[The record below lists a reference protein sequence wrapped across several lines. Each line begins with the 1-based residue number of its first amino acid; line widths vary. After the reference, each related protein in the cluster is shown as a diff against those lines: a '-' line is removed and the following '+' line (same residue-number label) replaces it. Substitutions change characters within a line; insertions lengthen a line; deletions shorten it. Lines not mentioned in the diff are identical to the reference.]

1 MHNFTPRIFLVVGSP
16 GSGKDELMT
25 AVNTIGSLHA
35 EIVPKHTSRIQNADD
50 GDEMICRAW
59 LDQDGKTEILNPS
72 WDLEGC
78 DVRYENF
85 GTQYGIKTAEIWSKL
100 RQGIMQVAVVSD
112 SDALNQL
119 KGKFGNLAV
128 VVYVY
133 SQISREQYREKQIQ
147 NKLNPKSGTAKSE
160 LTEDD
165 LIYIE
170 KRVTDFD
177 KAWQIYVDNFMLFD
191 HVLIYADMQEDL
203 FDQVFR
209 LFKAYERGFLK

>member
-1 MHNFTPRIFLVVGSP
+1 MHNFTPRLFLVVGSP

-35 EIVPKHTSRIQNADD
+35 EIVPKHTSRLQNTDD

-59 LDQDGKTEILNPS
+59 IDEDGNTEIPNPK

-78 DVRYENF
+78 DVKYENF
-85 GTQYGIKTAEIWSKL
+85 GTYYGIKTSAIWDRL

-133 SQISREQYREKQIQ
+133 SQISREEYREKQIEK
-147 NKLNPKSGTAKSE
+147 KLNPKNRNAKTE
-160 LTEDD
+160 LTGDD
-165 LIYIE
+165 LAYIE
-170 KRVTDFD
+170 KRVADFD

-209 LFKAYERGFLK
+209 LFRAYERGFLK

>member
-1 MHNFTPRIFLVVGSP
+1 MHNFTPRLFLVVGSP

-35 EIVPKHTSRIQNADD
+35 EIVPKHTSRLQNADD
-50 GDEMICRAW
+50 GEEMICRAR
-59 LDQDGKTEILNPS
+59 LDEDGKLEITNPK
-72 WDLEGC
+72 WDLDGC
-78 DVRYENF
+78 DVKYENF
-85 GTQYGIKTAEIWSKL
+85 GTQYGIKTSVIWDRL
-100 RQGIMQVAVVSD
+100 CQGIMQVAVVSD
-112 SDALNQL
+112 SNALNQL

-128 VVYVY
+128 VIYVY
-133 SQISREQYREKQIQ
+133 SQISREQYKENQIQ
-147 NKLNPKSGTAKSE
+147 SRLNPRNGKPKLE
-160 LTEDD
+160 LTDDD
-165 LIYIE
+165 LAYIE
-170 KRVTDFD
+170 KRVADFD

>member
-35 EIVPKHTSRIQNADD
+35 EIVPKHTSRLQNADD

-59 LDQDGKTEILNPS
+59 LGEDGKTEIENPK
-72 WDLEGC
+72 WDLDGC
-78 DVRYENF
+78 DVKYENY
-85 GTQYGIKTAEIWSKL
+85 GTQYGIKTSVIWDKL

-133 SQISREQYREKQIQ
+133 SQMSREQYREKQIQ
-147 NKLNPKSGTAKSE
+147 NKLIPQNGTVKLE

-165 LIYIE
+165 LAYIE

-177 KAWQIYVDNFMLFD
+177 KAWQIYVDNFILFD

>member
-35 EIVPKHTSRIQNADD
+35 EIVPKHTSRIRNADD

-59 LDQDGKTEILNPS
+59 LDQDGKTEISNPR
-72 WDLEGC
+72 WDLDGC

-85 GTQYGIKTAEIWSKL
+85 GTQYGIKTVEIWNKL

-147 NKLNPKSGTAKSE
+147 NKLNPKGGTAKSE
-160 LTEDD
+160 LTDDD